1 MYYNINIKK
10 SEKNHNVFI
19 LFTLG
24 TRADIY
30 EVANVFKLNYDAN
43 FGSPESRKYGDSG
56 QDGLEYIEAVIT
68 IILLILNAQ

>member
-1 MYYNINIKK
+1 MYL
-10 SEKNHNVFI
+10 I

-24 TRADIY
+24 TRAGIY
-30 EVANVFKLNYDAN
+30 EVANVFTLNYDVD

-56 QDGLEYIEAVIT
+56 QDGLEYNEAVII